1 MGSPKANIT
10 LKLPVELIRAARVLA
25 AEQGTSISALMAERL
40 EALVRER
47 RGYEA
52 ARRRAVAR
60 LRPGLELHWAPPGS
74 RDELYER

>member
-1 MGSPKANIT
+1 MAESNANIT
-10 LKLPVELIRAARVLA
+10 LKLPVDLIREARVMA

-60 LRPGLELHWAPPGS
+60 LRAGLALHWTPPAS
-74 RDELYER
+74 RDELHER